1 MPYIKKKPSKI
12 LIMSDEKTNI
22 KLNGDM
28 ILLKL
33 VNIVRNDSVCN
44 INVDLCKY
52 FSFIIESLHERNRCD
67 MST

>member
-1 MPYIKKKPSKI
+1 
-12 LIMSDEKTNI
+12 MSDEKTNI
-22 KLNGDM
+22 KLNGDI

-44 INVDLCKY
+44 INVDLCKH
-52 FSFIIESLHERNRCD
+52 FSFIIESLHERNRCE

>member
-1 MPYIKKKPSKI
+1 
-12 LIMSDEKTNI
+12 MSDEKTNI

-52 FSFIIESLHERNRCD
+52 FSFIIESLHERNRCE